1 MTSKDIKGFNV
12 VAEIDMKD
20 KTIFAPG
27 PSPSVYA
34 YVRVTVQRN
43 LFGIPLP

>member
-1 MTSKDIKGFNV
+1 M

-20 KTIFAPG
+20 KTILAPG
-27 PSPSVYA
+27 PDPFVYA

-43 LFGIPLP
+43 LLQVPLN